1 MEYCPIGLHLLEM
14 RKMNLLKELE
24 DKLDDPEVFAKIKE
38 LVYADY
44 STKSALNEAISSGK
58 VDPAAAGKIRRLLTG
73 IIPEV
78 LPVFNELII
87 ASQQLASKHNPLI
100 KY

>member
-14 RKMNLLKELE
+14 RKMSLLKELE
-24 DKLDDPEVFAKIKE
+24 DNLDDQEVLAKIKE

-44 STKSALNEAISSGK
+44 STKSALNETISNGK
-58 VDPAAAGKIRRLLTG
+58 VDSAVAGKIRRLLA
-73 IIPEV
+73 IITPEL
-78 LPVFNELII
+78 LPVFDELIS
-87 ASQQLASKHNPLI
+87 ASQQLSNKHNPLI